1 MQTPQNIYNIYF
13 PYSFSWEITK
23 ECATAPK
30 KIQSKGKHLTRKHM
44 EPQCTTW
51 LRSQRPL
58 HTDTE

>member
-30 KIQSKGKHLTRKHM
+30 KNPIKGETFDTKAHGTTVHDLTQKSTALTH
-44 EPQCTTW
+44 
-51 LRSQRPL
+51 
-58 HTDTE
+58 